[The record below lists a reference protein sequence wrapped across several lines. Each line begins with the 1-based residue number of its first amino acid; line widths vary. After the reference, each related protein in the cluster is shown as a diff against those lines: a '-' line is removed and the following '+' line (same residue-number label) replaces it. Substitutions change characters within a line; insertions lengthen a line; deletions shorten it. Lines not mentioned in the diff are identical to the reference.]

1 MKLENRAVSCETLDK
16 TKCVLD
22 PNCAWCEGGFDCV
35 ASFGKPVSEI
45 CPKKDNCNSGTNDCY
60 TGRRGTTGELIFD
73 TSPDCKGLDCL
84 GFFECDSDC
93 QKAIANVVKIDGN
106 NIFINKNRIDIPQQ
120 SFNNNNNT
128 DSITGIIDD
137 SSFNNMN
144 ITLNGT
150 EYNTNFTN
158 FDNDT
163 VPVETPKVDYTPI
176 ESIENVEQV
185 NPENIVNTSAN
196 ENVIRSSP
204 TNSNKFNNRNINDYR
219 VFIPV
224 CSHFLCRIINGC
236 CFYKQKTSE
245 NQFSAEDS
253 KSFIATDP
261 DCSYRSRSN
270 SNPESINRSN
280 RELLTRSV
288 VSHDYNSSVGTLKN
302 GNNTLLDY
310 SLIKL
315 DNNNHI

>member
-1 MKLENRAVSCETLDK
+1 
-16 TKCVLD
+16 
-22 PNCAWCEGGFDCV
+22 
-35 ASFGKPVSEI
+35 
-45 CPKKDNCNSGTNDCY
+45 
-60 TGRRGTTGELIFD
+60 
-73 TSPDCKGLDCL
+73 
-84 GFFECDSDC
+84 
-93 QKAIANVVKIDGN
+93 
-106 NIFINKNRIDIPQQ
+106 
-120 SFNNNNNT
+120 
-128 DSITGIIDD
+128 
-137 SSFNNMN
+137 MN

-224 CSHFLCRIINGC
+224 FVPIFFVVLLMAVV
-236 CFYKQKTSE
+236 FYKQKTSE